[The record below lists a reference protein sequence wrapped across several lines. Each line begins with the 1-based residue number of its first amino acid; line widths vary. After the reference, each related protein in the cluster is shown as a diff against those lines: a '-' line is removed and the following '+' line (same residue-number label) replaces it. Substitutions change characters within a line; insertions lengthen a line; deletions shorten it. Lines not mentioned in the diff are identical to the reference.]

1 MCFFNIYR
9 ENGFIFSETDANRL
23 ELQSY
28 REDSN
33 SCLSF
38 VKDCCE
44 LDSLA
49 EIGVTML
56 YDKYKIYCQDNGMR
70 PYGKQ
75 TFNKEL
81 ETRNSCGAVHP
92 AMLLPE
98 KTAIH
103 RL

>member
-1 MCFFNIYR
+1 MCVFLIYI
-9 ENGFIFSETDANRL
+9 EKGRL

-49 EIGVTML
+49 EFRHSMVEADD
-56 YDKYKIYCQDNGMR
+56 DK
-70 PYGKQ
+70 P
-75 TFNKEL
+75 
-81 ETRNSCGAVHP
+81 AVEP
-92 AMLLPE
+92 FR
-98 KTAIH
+98 TVAIIF
-103 RL
+103 RYAVARK